1 MKDALGMSKAS
12 QTPPADGIIRFG
24 GFEVD
29 LRAGELRRGGLK
41 VKLAGQPFDVLVTLL
56 EKPGR
61 VVTREELHDKL
72 WAQDTFVD
80 FEHGLNKAINKVRE
94 ALGDTADN
102 PRFIETLPRR
112 GYRFLAPVIQP
123 ETPDIEIADQLAPA
137 ANQVVV
143 ASPAPN
149 ATLKRPWIWLAVLVG
164 IVVVVF
170 LVIESLAPRP
180 PRVLHYTQLT
190 NDGLR
195 KAGSLAT
202 DGSRI
207 YFPEQD
213 RQQNVFIAQVSVN
226 GGTTTTVARL
236 RPEVAAFFMQ
246 TANLDYSPA
255 RSELLI
261 DAVQSPLWALNI
273 PGDPTPRR
281 LSDVLA
287 DGAAWS
293 PDGQS
298 LAYGRLNELYVAKA
312 DGSDSRKI
320 ATVQGHPVYLRWSP
334 EGKVVRFTLDAWENS
349 RISQWEIDA
358 GGSNLHPLFFNWQS
372 RTDGFGSWTP
382 NGNYFVYNSFLA
394 NGDAMILAR
403 REKNGLFQTRVHDPV
418 ELTSGPIS
426 FFAPLPSNDGKTI
439 FAVGTLDQGQLMR
452 YDGKTHGWVPY
463 LGGISAAD
471 ADFSRDGEWVTY
483 VLIPQGTLW
492 RSRVD
497 GSERAQLTA
506 APLRASM
513 PRWSPDGKHIA
524 FAGLKPGGRWSIY
537 MISAEGGDAEL
548 LAAPE
553 KKYYQDPNWSP
564 DGKRLVFSESDEAPM
579 AIHILD
585 LQSRQVSDL
594 PGSKG
599 LFSSRWSPDGRFI
612 LANTSDIGPNPQK
625 LMLFDV
631 NRQSWQECCQIT
643 ASYAN
648 FSRDGKYLYFS
659 DGAATYFYRVLLGG
673 HKIEVVAKVDVPGGA
688 KKDDFWYWSGL
699 APDDSPLV
707 MRDAST
713 QEIYALDVD
722 FP

>member
-1 MKDALGMSKAS
+1 
-12 QTPPADGIIRFG
+12 
-24 GFEVD
+24 
-29 LRAGELRRGGLK
+29 LK
-41 VKLAGQPFDVLVTLL
+41 IKLAGQPFDVLVTLV
-56 EKPGR
+56 EKPGQ
-61 VVTREELHDKL
+61 VVTREELHDRL

-94 ALGDTADN
+94 ALGDDADN

-112 GYRFLAPVIQP
+112 GYRFLVPLTQRKTPEVLATNPEPEPDADRPDAPPSAVTPAIAPKRWWIGATAFATAALVI
-123 ETPDIEIADQLAPA
+123 
-137 ANQVVV
+137 
-143 ASPAPN
+143 
-149 ATLKRPWIWLAVLVG
+149 AVLVFG
-164 IVVVVF
+164 SG
-170 LVIESLAPRP
+170 ESRP

-213 RQQNVFIAQVSVN
+213 WQQNVLIAQVSVN

-236 RPEVAAFFMQ
+236 RPEVATLAAIMQ

-261 DAVQSPLWALNI
+261 DALQSPLWALSI

-298 LAYGRLNELYVAKA
+298 LVYGKINELYVARA
-312 DGSDSRKI
+312 DGSGSRKI

-334 EGKVVRFTLDAWENS
+334 DGKVVRFTLDAWGNA

-358 GGSNLHPLFFNWQS
+358 AGSNLHPLLSDWQS

-382 NGNYFVYNSFLA
+382 NGKYFVYNSFLA
-394 NGDAMILAR
+394 NGDAMIFAR
-403 REKNGLFQTRVHDPV
+403 REKKGLFQGRVHDPM
-418 ELTSGPIS
+418 ELTSGPMS
-426 FFAPLPSNDGKTI
+426 FSAPLPGNDGKTI
-439 FAVGTLDQGQLMR
+439 FTVGTLDQGQLMR

-471 ADFSRDGEWVTY
+471 TDFSRDGEWITY

-497 GSERAQLTA
+497 GSEREQLTV

-524 FAGLKPGGRWSIY
+524 FAGLKPGARWSIF
-537 MISAEGGDAEL
+537 MISADGGDAEL

-553 KKYYQDPNWSP
+553 DKYYQDPNWSP
-564 DGKRLVFSESDEAPM
+564 DGKRLVFAESDQAPT

-585 LQSRQVSDL
+585 LQSRQISDL

-631 NRQSWQECCQIT
+631 NRQSWQECCEVS
-643 ASYAN
+643 ANYAD
-648 FSRDGKYLYFS
+648 FSRDGKYVYFS
-659 DGAATYFYRVLLGG
+659 DATTTSFYRVLLGS

-722 FP
+722 LP